1 MHVATNPAWSSH
13 SGILATPGVEVDCI
27 LTSTAIC
34 CFASRLVWSSIR
46 QRTFL
51 LQPDMTPE
59 MREAQNKARKL
70 AETMAKAPAG
80 WQPAQGPNTSYLP
93 NGDVNPLVKAAQ
105 EAAMKLAQQVR
116 RAFVTRMHMAHMHVV
131 VGLGCFLLD
140 Q

>member
-1 MHVATNPAWSSH
+1 
-13 SGILATPGVEVDCI
+13 
-27 LTSTAIC
+27 
-34 CFASRLVWSSIR
+34 
-46 QRTFL
+46 
-51 LQPDMTPE
+51 

-116 RAFVTRMHMAHMHVV
+116 RASVTRLRFAHMHLVIW
-131 VGLGCFLLD
+131 LGRFLLE
-140 Q
+140 QYSILSQPMT